1 VDWDQRWPWQLQR
14 MVSRSLTL
22 QHERVIYML
31 GDSPANRQLIHR
43 HIDVWE
49 FPDGRIE
56 IRAEGQV
63 IKHERYDRLPVIDA
77 GAVVE
82 NKRLGS
88 VCDHIPSCSGSTEA
102 APRYSGRMF

>member
-49 FPDGRIE
+49 FPDGRYRDPGGRPGDQT
-56 IRAEGQV
+56 RA
-63 IKHERYDRLPVIDA
+63 L
-77 GAVVE
+77 
-82 NKRLGS
+82 
-88 VCDHIPSCSGSTEA
+88 
-102 APRYSGRMF
+102 